1 MSTVDYRQWDADDRV
16 STEWHVVLTAARRD
30 GVAFMVTDGHRTMA
44 EQRDRFAVFQRFG
57 RPLAARPSPT
67 APHIRTGRADHA
79 IDVNALDGGAGRLAA
94 WLRRKGAKADV
105 PRPRRAVAHR
115 GAAAPISS
123 VSPGRSATR
132 SPVSRTRSAAGSV
145 PTTRSSSGS
154 APGATPPRRCESR
167 VRLRG
172 LMTARRK
179 AIWHAAQESGW
190 NRLHRSARY
199 EALKSRTR

>member
-16 STEWHVVLTAARRD
+16 STEWLAVLNAARRD
-30 GVAFMVTDGHRTMA
+30 GIAFMVTDGHRTMA
-44 EQRDRFAVFQRFG
+44 EQRDRYAVYQRFG

-67 APHIRTGRADHA
+67 APHIRTGRPDHA
-79 IDVNALDGGAGRLAA
+79 IDVNSLDGGAGRLAA
-94 WLRRKGAKADV
+94 WLRRKGANATFPVSGEPWHLEV
-105 PRPRRAVAHR
+105 PRADLQRLALQVSDPLSGFPAKERRW
-115 GAAAPISS
+115 I
-123 VSPGRSATR
+123 VSYDALVKQKRAGRDTQEAM
-132 SPVSRTRSAAGSV
+132 
-145 PTTRSSSGS
+145 
-154 APGATPPRRCESR
+154 ESR

-199 EALKSRTR
+199 EALNSRTR